1 MRITRKAEFSSS
13 HFTYRADWPEEQN
26 RRVYGDSANLHG
38 HGHNYIV
45 EVTLEGAADP
55 VTGMVLDLKALK
67 QIMNDEVIEPYDHKH
82 LNHEVPPFDKIVP
95 TSENIARDIWRRL
108 DPHFPEG
115 GARLQR
121 IRLWETP
128 DLYVDFYGEAR

>member
-13 HFTYRADWPEEQN
+13 HFTYRADWSEEQN

-45 EVTLEGAADP
+45 EVTLEGASDP

-67 QIMNDEVIEPYDHKH
+67 EVMNDEVIEPYDHKH

-95 TSENIARDIWRRL
+95 TAENIARDIWLRL
-108 DPHFPEG
+108 ESHFPEG

-121 IRLWETP
+121 IRLWETA
-128 DLYVDFYGEAR
+128 DFYVDFYGETR

>member
-13 HFTYRADWPEEQN
+13 HFCARADWTEEQN
-26 RRVYGDSANLHG
+26 RRVYGDSANRHG

-45 EVTLEGAADP
+45 EVTLEGTADP

-67 QIMNDEVIEPYDHKH
+67 ELMNDEVIEPFDHKH
-82 LNHEVPPFDKIVP
+82 LNHEVKPFDQVVP
-95 TSENIARDIWRRL
+95 TTENIAREIWRRL
-108 DPHFPEG
+108 GPHFPEG

-121 IRLWETP
+121 IRLWETQ
-128 DLYVDFYGEAR
+128 DLYVDFYGEGK

>member
-13 HFTYRADWPEEQN
+13 HFTYRADWSEEQN

-45 EVTLEGAADP
+45 EVTLEGASDP

-67 QIMNDEVIEPYDHKH
+67 EVMNDEVIEQYDHKH
-82 LNHEVPPFDKIVP
+82 LNHEVPPFDKTVP
-95 TSENIARDIWRRL
+95 TAENIARDIWRRL
-108 DPHFPEG
+108 EPHFPEG

-121 IRLWETP
+121 IRLWETQ
-128 DLYVDFYGEAR
+128 DFYVDFYGEAR